1 MTDSLCLFF
10 MTQLDL
16 VQYLV
21 NSGVLQT
28 PSLIAAFEMV
38 DRADFVREDVDP
50 EEIYSDFPLPIG
62 QEQTISQPT
71 TVAIMLEMLQP
82 RVGDKILDVGSGS
95 GWTTALLAQVVGERG
110 QVCGVELVPDLA
122 QFGRTNIA
130 KYRLPWASIVA
141 ADHTLGLPA
150 EAPFDR
156 ILVSASGDVISD
168 ALVAQLAVDGVMVV
182 PVKTSLW
189 KVVKRADGRVDK
201 KEFPGFIFVPLRH

>member
-1 MTDSLCLFF
+1 

-16 VQYLV
+16 TQYLV

-28 PSLIAAFEMV
+28 PRLIAAFEAV
-38 DRADFVREDVDP
+38 DRADFVRDDVDR

-71 TVAIMLEMLQP
+71 TVAIMMEMLQP
-82 RVGDKILDVGSGS
+82 RVGNKILDVGSGS

-110 QVCGVELVPDLA
+110 RVCGVELVPDLA
-122 QFGRTNIA
+122 RFGRDNIA
-130 KYRLPWASIVA
+130 KYHVPWAQIA
-141 ADHTLGLPA
+141 QADHALGMPR

-156 ILVSASGDVISD
+156 ILVSASGDEISQTLID
-168 ALVAQLAVDGVMVV
+168 QLKGGGVMVV

-189 KVVKRADGRVDK
+189 KVVKAADGSIEK
-201 KEFPGFIFVPLRH
+201 QEFPGFIFVPLRH